1 MEDIDKDKVLA
12 QWQTCVEMANE
23 VSDRRDTT
31 NNLFATLNLGIIATI
46 SIIWDVKTFLLAV
59 AGIVICSFWIVFIN
73 NYKALNKAKFEVI
86 LKLEKEL
93 PIKPFDDEWNFVK
106 NNKKYIE
113 STKLEKVFPVIFMI
127 LYIIIIS
134 IVFIFEIL
142 KIGGC

>member
-46 SIIWDVKTFLLAV
+46 SIIWDIKTFLLAV